1 MSTRRVE
8 SAAIAAVSRAGYE
21 TAVRIVHRGLAADLY
36 MPATLAAGG
45 SVDPRAR
52 VFDDGIHALTT
63 RLFTAYDGLVFVM
76 PMGIVVRAIAPHL
89 QGKHTDPAVVTVD
102 VGGRW
107 CIATL
112 SGHEGGANELA
123 ARIAGVLYTQAVIT
137 TSTEAVKT
145 LVAGIGCRK
154 GVSAEDIAAAV
165 DQALVQAGCS
175 LADLR
180 QVVTVDAKQHEPG
193 LLRFCETH
201 GIPLRIVSRE
211 QIRTAR
217 VDCAESVFVKQTL
230 GIGAVAVP
238 CALLGGHKT
247 ELLTDRIVCKHVTVA
262 LAREHCEW

>member
-1 MSTRRVE
+1 MSARKVE
-8 SAAIAAVSRAGYE
+8 RIAVAAVSWAGCE
-21 TAVRIVHRGLAADLY
+21 IAARIVHQGLAADLY
-36 MPATLAAGG
+36 VPATLAAEGTL
-45 SVDPRAR
+45 DPRAR
-52 VFDDGIHALTT
+52 VFDDGIHALTS

-76 PMGIVVRAIAPHL
+76 PMGIVVRAIAPHPRS
-89 QGKHTDPAVVTVD
+89 KHTDPAVVTVD

-123 ARIAGVLYTQAVIT
+123 AGIARVLHTEAVIT

-154 GVSAEDIAAAV
+154 GVSADDIAAAV

-193 LLRFCETH
+193 LLRFCEAH
-201 GIPLRIVSRE
+201 GIPLRVVSRE
-211 QIRTAR
+211 QIRAAR
-217 VDCAESVFVKQTL
+217 VDCVESAFVKQTL